1 MVCNTLTGS
10 AQMVLLGRLD
20 RAMRNEL
27 DDKMLGHVGSSQ
39 LTGIKLLRR
48 AMRWHEQEVCF
59 SWAGGRRHITELVVL
74 SGRMDIRAVA
84 KTRTLESK
92 ATDGGVYAVGSQE
105 AIQAVAVLDGCDC
118 QYAVPAARGA
128 TTEPATLDWMRVM
141 RLARSLTAD
150 DELEWLSHEQDV
162 HLIEFGCAA
171 EHVISLSIGKT
182 MLCGTSGVAELGW
195 LWTQDIGA
203 AHKGECVAKCKE
215 KDLPMNQDAEAVSH
229 HHHWKGYHR
238 RDRKVLERDKD
249 RKGVNAAL
257 MPRVAGGTTLVTPRG
272 TRSRWTIGY
281 SQQASTSTK
290 KWRDRSNK
298 RRWMTE
304 VQFRSVHSDMR
315 LRCQLGFADQVKGSL
330 EMHDQVIQ
338 KLCKVNRQLRREA
351 LERCAEDAGA
361 LRIEHA
367 RMFNH

>member
-150 DELEWLSHEQDV
+150 DELESQSRAGCSSHRV
-162 HLIEFGCAA
+162 RLRSIARHF
-171 EHVISLSIGKT
+171 SLDWEDHA
-182 MLCGTSGVAELGW
+182 VW
-195 LWTQDIGA
+195 
-203 AHKGECVAKCKE
+203 HKWCSRTGMAL
-215 KDLPMNQDAEAVSH
+215 DTR
-229 HHHWKGYHR
+229 HR
-238 RDRKVLERDKD
+238 R
-249 RKGVNAAL
+249 
-257 MPRVAGGTTLVTPRG
+257 
-272 TRSRWTIGY
+272 
-281 SQQASTSTK
+281 
-290 KWRDRSNK
+290 
-298 RRWMTE
+298 
-304 VQFRSVHSDMR
+304 
-315 LRCQLGFADQVKGSL
+315 
-330 EMHDQVIQ
+330 
-338 KLCKVNRQLRREA
+338 
-351 LERCAEDAGA
+351 CAQ
-361 LRIEHA
+361 R
-367 RMFNH
+367 